1 MHRSLGKIV
10 LVLLAGALI
19 GSVFSKV
26 IGLFVRPDTVAGK
39 LFVEVYQPIGLEAI
53 TLNLVVIQVTFG
65 LTLQVNLM
73 SVIGVFVAA
82 QLLRWYR

>member
-1 MHRSLGKIV
+1 MGKVV
-10 LVLLAGALI
+10 LILLTGALV

-26 IGLFVRPDTVAGK
+26 IGLFLRPDTVASK
-39 LFVEVYQPIGLEAI
+39 LFVDLYQPIKLGPLPI
-53 TLNLVVIQVTFG
+53 DLFVIELTFG